1 MTMSIDDYKK
11 FINNCIKASPLY
23 KAYFNKVENSLELV
37 RSFLAKTTNKSA
49 QEIILNLQFEEFDK
63 IVSLHRRAEAKY
75 ILLSK
80 LWNKSIKT
88 LFYKDPLFLERYV
101 KINRALSEQSHLNAH
116 FYNPREGRKVK

>member
-1 MTMSIDDYKK
+1 MSIDDYKK
-11 FINNCIKASPLY
+11 FINNSIKASPLY
-23 KAYFNKVENSLELV
+23 KAYFNKVENSLEMV
-37 RSFLAKTTNKSA
+37 KGFFSKTNSKSY

-88 LFYKDPLFLERYV
+88 LFYKDPLYLDRYI
-101 KINRALSEQSHLNAH
+101 KIQNALKEQSHLNAH